1 MVASST
7 PERRRPAWWLIVLII
22 VASIAAWL
30 GANALLAL
38 VLGRGLIDPEA
49 PTYSQTAVWL
59 PLLAGVV
66 NLVALGGVGLALGL
80 ITRAITLESLG
91 LLARPTLLWLGLVL
105 GLTFG
110 LLPVRIAIGVIY
122 VYLTNDTSLDL
133 RTQLVFPELSLQ
145 AFASAFIGVGLLAP
159 IGEEAFFRGVVYNLL
174 RQRLDAR
181 WSIAL
186 SSLAF
191 ALAHADSPP
200 VVLTSLI
207 IGLALAWSYEQTKS
221 IWPGIFIH
229 MLNNGLVVILGFG
242 GMLLLQWLKSQGVS
256 P

>member
-1 MVASST
+1 M
-7 PERRRPAWWLIVLII
+7 
-22 VASIAAWL
+22 
-30 GANALLAL
+30 
-38 VLGRGLIDPEA
+38 
-49 PTYSQTAVWL
+49 
-59 PLLAGVV
+59 
-66 NLVALGGVGLALGL
+66 
-80 ITRAITLESLG
+80 
-91 LLARPTLLWLGLVL
+91 L

-110 LLPVRIAIGVIY
+110 LLPVRIAIGVAY
-122 VYLTNDTSLDL
+122 VYITNDTSLDL

-145 AFASAFIGVGLLAP
+145 AFVTAFIGVGLLAP
-159 IGEEAFFRGVVYNLL
+159 IGEEVFFRGVVYNLL

-207 IGLALAWSYEQTKS
+207 IGLALAWAYEQTKS

-242 GMLLLQWLKSQGVS
+242 GMLLLEWLKSQGVS